1 MKHIKSVDEF
11 TRLYEQLFAADIA
24 KFNKLMGISVE
35 ETGQEEPNIFG
46 AENPS
51 GMGTAFAPVVKL
63 NTNQLDTYGSTV
75 GINEKGDNSDL
86 NQPLRGPL
94 GNIVNSAYANL
105 NVSTRRIPGT
115 NGGNLGCAAAVSI
128 IFYRATGYAIAGS
141 GAITLGT
148 GHMWSHLDKESKDP
162 NGVWQ
167 KITNWK
173 TESQPGDIILTA
185 RASKAGHV
193 GVVVEG
199 GNIISNSS
207 GGFQGDKKGQVELN
221 YNLNTWDSV
230 ANRNPQQTASFRYK
244 GPYKKEWGKAD
255 RPVA

>member
-1 MKHIKSVDEF
+1 MKHLKNINEF
-11 TRLYEQLFAADIA
+11 NILYEQLFGRELSA
-24 KFNKLMGISVE
+24 FHKLMGISIE
-35 ETGQEEPNIFG
+35 ETGMAEPNMIS

-51 GMGTAFAPVVKL
+51 GIGSAPVSIVRL
-63 NTNQLDTYGSTV
+63 NTNQLDNYGSTI
-75 GINEKGDNSDL
+75 GITEKGDDSNL
-86 NQPLRGPL
+86 NQPARGPI
-94 GNIVNSAYANL
+94 GNIANSAYANL
-105 NVSTRRIPGT
+105 NVSTRKIPGT

-128 IFYRATGYAIAGS
+128 IFYRATGYAIAGT

-148 GHMWSHLDKESKDP
+148 ATMWSYMDAESKKPD
-162 NGVWQ
+162 GVWQ

-173 TESQPGDIILTA
+173 NDSQPGDIILTS

-221 YNLNTWDSV
+221 YNLNTWQSV
-230 ANRNPQQTASFRYK
+230 ANRNPQQTASFRYR
-244 GPYKKEWGKAD
+244 GPYKSTWGKEQ
-255 RPVA
+255 RPIA